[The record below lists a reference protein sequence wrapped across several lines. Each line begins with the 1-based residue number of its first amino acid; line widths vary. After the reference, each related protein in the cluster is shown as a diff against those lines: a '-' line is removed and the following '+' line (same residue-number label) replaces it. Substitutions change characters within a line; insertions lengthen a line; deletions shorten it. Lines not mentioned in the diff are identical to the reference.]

1 MYLSETDTEVFTIFE
16 KFTDPNGNYKGV
28 MDYSVYFLEH
38 ENGYIRTLKTAN
50 FLNIHITETFGEILK
65 KGNDPALFDT
75 LLTVQDIQNRKT
87 IYNRREDNVMNYG
100 WYYGW

>member
-16 KFTDPNGNYKGV
+16 KFTDPNGIYKGV
-28 MDYSVYFLEH
+28 IDYSVYFLEH

-87 IYNRREDNVMNYG
+87 IYNRRKDNVMNYG
-100 WYYGW
+100 

>member
-1 MYLSETDTEVFTIFE
+1 
-16 KFTDPNGNYKGV
+16 

-87 IYNRREDNVMNYG
+87 IYNRRKDNLMNYR
-100 WYYGW
+100 